1 MSEPSERRNETRIE
15 EAMRSHG
22 RSSEDVK
29 TPAALQGEKRKMQR
43 RLEQL
48 QTTMGENGTAPIT
61 AKIAPAPTGLARVKG
76 HSTRRMV
83 FFSGSSFLIGAAV
96 MWLAIKDPQT
106 ATPLRPDTQPT
117 MTSKRPGLSASE
129 PTSASATAAR
139 PEIKPAFNQEQEAR
153 ALLERWRQAWAN
165 GDADAYLRCYD
176 PAYAPKGQSPS
187 QWAAARRAKLAGLSE
202 ISIQIRD
209 VQVNPVNDQ
218 RMRVNFLQD
227 YSAGA
232 YQDVARAKTLQ
243 LQHGP
248 MGWLIVSEQQATKH
262 KRS

>member
-1 MSEPSERRNETRIE
+1 MRN
-15 EAMRSHG
+15 HG

-29 TPAALQGEKRKMQR
+29 TPAALEVEKRKMQR

-48 QTTMGENGTAPIT
+48 QSTMGENGAAPIT
-61 AKIAPAPTGLARVKG
+61 AKVAPAPTGMQRVEG
-76 HSTRRMV
+76 HSTGRMV

-96 MWLAIKDPQT
+96 MWLAMKDPQT

-117 MTSKRPGLSASE
+117 MTSNRPGLSASQ
-129 PTSASATAAR
+129 PTSASAKAAR

-165 GDADAYLRCYD
+165 RDADTYLSVYD

-209 VQVNPVNDQ
+209 IQVSRVNDQ

-232 YQDVARAKTLQ
+232 YQEVAREKTLH

-248 MGWLIVSEQQATKH
+248 KGWLIVSEQQAARN
-262 KRS
+262 KRP

>member
-1 MSEPSERRNETRIE
+1 MSEPSEHRTETRIE
-15 EAMRSHG
+15 GAMRNHG

-29 TPAALQGEKRKMQR
+29 TPAALEGEKRKMQR

-48 QTTMGENGTAPIT
+48 QTTMGENGAAPIT
-61 AKIAPAPTGLARVKG
+61 AKVAPAPTGMQRVKG
-76 HSTRRMV
+76 HSTGRMV

-96 MWLAIKDPQT
+96 MWLAMKDPQT
-106 ATPLRPDTQPT
+106 ATPLRPDSQPT

-129 PTSASATAAR
+129 PTSTSATAAR
-139 PEIKPAFNQEQEAR
+139 PAIQSAFNQEQEAR

-165 GDADAYLRCYD
+165 RDADTYLSFYETT
-176 PAYAPKGQSPS
+176 YAPKGQSPS

-209 VQVNPVNDQ
+209 IQVSHVNDQ

-227 YSAGA
+227 YSTGA
-232 YQDVARAKTLQ
+232 YQEVARAKSLQ

-248 MGWLIVSEQQATKH
+248 KGWLIVSEQQAARN
-262 KRS
+262 KRP